1 MCIRDSFHAETYN
14 RPALALDLVE
24 EFRAPVV
31 DSLVLWVV
39 KQRILGEKDFM
50 PDKESGGIVLS
61 DRGLRDFLLQFSK
74 KLESERLVRD
84 VGRRLSYR
92 KLFEVQARRL
102 ARVISG
108 EDEGYRAFKAR

>member
-1 MCIRDSFHAETYN
+1 MLSLGYSLLTQNMMTALEVVGLDPYLGYFHAETYN

-50 PDKESGGIVLS
+50 PDKESGEQAAYEANVHGC
-61 DRGLRDFLLQFSK
+61 LLYTS
-74 KLESERLVRD
+74 RCV
-84 VGRRLSYR
+84 
-92 KLFEVQARRL
+92 
-102 ARVISG
+102 
-108 EDEGYRAFKAR
+108 